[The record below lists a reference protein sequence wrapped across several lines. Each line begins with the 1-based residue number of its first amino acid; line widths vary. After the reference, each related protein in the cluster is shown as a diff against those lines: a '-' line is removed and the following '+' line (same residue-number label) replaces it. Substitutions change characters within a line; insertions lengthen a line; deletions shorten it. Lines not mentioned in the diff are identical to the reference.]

1 MNEWADD
8 LWTAASMY
16 YMQGE
21 TMEVIAKHLG
31 TSRSTVSRLLK
42 QARETGLVRISLAQP
57 TGARTGLSTS
67 LSRMFGVRAT
77 IVPVRSGTT
86 EVHRLDQVAR
96 IAGQLITDLVHDGV
110 AIGVAWGTTMETITL
125 HLVPKDTHNVRI
137 VQMNG
142 AANPAASGIPYTGS
156 IMTRMAQAFQGEVIH
171 FPVPAFFDNPQT
183 KAAMWRERSVQT
195 VLAAQRVLD
204 LAVFGLGAL
213 EASVPS
219 HVYSSGYLTEAEMA
233 ELVSYG
239 VVGDVNT
246 VFLRAD
252 GGYAD
257 IPFNERATGMTP
269 HQLQKVPRRICVV
282 SGRTKAKALL
292 AALRARVATDV
303 VVDDETA
310 RAVLDLM

>member
-57 TGARTGLSTS
+57 TGARTGLGTS
-67 LSRMFGVRAT
+67 LSRMFGVRTT

-96 IAGQLITDLVHDGV
+96 IAGQHITDLVHDGV
-110 AIGVAWGTTMETITL
+110 SIGLAWGTTLDAITQ
-125 HLVPKDTHNVRI
+125 HLIPKDVRNVRV

-142 AANPAASGIPYTGS
+142 AANPGSFGIPYTGA
-156 IMTRMAQAFQGEVIH
+156 IMTRMAQAFQGEVVH
-171 FPVPAFFDNPQT
+171 FPVPAFFDDPQT
-183 KAAMWRERSVQT
+183 KVAMWRERAVQS
-195 VLAAQRVLD
+195 VLAAQRSLD

-213 EASVPS
+213 DAPVPS
-219 HVYSSGYLTEAEMA
+219 HVYSAGYLTEAEMS
-233 ELVSYG
+233 ELTAYG

-246 VFLRAD
+246 VFLKAD
-252 GGYAD
+252 GSFTD

-269 HQLQKVPRRICVV
+269 HQLQKVPRRVCVV
-282 SGRTKAKALL
+282 AGRAKAKALL
-292 AALRARVATDV
+292 AALRARVATDL

>member
-8 LWTAASMY
+8 LWTVASMY

-42 QARETGLVRISLAQP
+42 QARDTGLVRISLAQP
-57 TGARTGLSTS
+57 SGARTGLSTS
-67 LSRMFGVRAT
+67 LSKAFGVRAT
-77 IVPVRSGTT
+77 IVPVRTGTT

-96 IAGQLITDLVHDGV
+96 IAGQLITDLVQDDIS
-110 AIGVAWGTTMETITL
+110 IGVAWGTTLEAITM
-125 HLVPKDTHNVRI
+125 HLIPKDARGVRI

-142 AANPAASGIPYTGS
+142 AANPAASGIPYTGA
-156 IMTRMAQAFQGEVIH
+156 IMTRIAQAFQGEVMH
-171 FPVPAFFDNPQT
+171 FPVPAFFDDPRT
-183 KAAMWRERSVQT
+183 KEAMWRERSVQT
-195 VLAAQRVLD
+195 VLAAHSLLD
-204 LAVFGLGAL
+204 MAVFGLGSVQ
-213 EASVPS
+213 ASVPS
-219 HVYSSGYLTEAEMA
+219 HVYTSGYLTETEMHQ
-233 ELVSYG
+233 LVTWG

-246 VFLRAD
+246 VFLKAD

-257 IPFNERATGMTP
+257 IPFNDRATGMTP
-269 HQLQKVPRRICVV
+269 RQLQKVPRRICVV
-282 SGRTKAKALL
+282 AGQSKAWSLL
-292 AALRARVATDV
+292 AALRARVATDL

>member
-8 LWTAASMY
+8 VWTAASMY

-57 TGARTGLSTS
+57 TGARTGLGTS
-67 LSRMFGVRAT
+67 LSRMFGVRTT

-96 IAGQLITDLVHDGV
+96 IAGQLLTDLVEDGV
-110 AIGVAWGTTMETITL
+110 SIGVAWGTTMDAITQ
-125 HLVPKDTHNVRI
+125 HVIPKDVRKVQV

-142 AANPAASGIPYTGS
+142 AANPATSGIPYTGS
-156 IMTRMAQAFQGEVIH
+156 IMARMAQAFQGDVIH

-183 KAAMWRERSVQT
+183 KAAMWRERAVQSV
-195 VLAAQRVLD
+195 LRAQRTLD
-204 LAVFGLGAL
+204 IAVFGVGAL

-219 HVYSSGYLTEAEMA
+219 HVYSSGYLTEAEMN
-233 ELVSYG
+233 ELVAYG
-239 VVGDVNT
+239 VAGDVNT
-246 VFLRAD
+246 VFLKAD
-252 GGYAD
+252 GSYSD

-269 HQLQKVPRRICVV
+269 HQLHRVPRRICVV
-282 SGRTKAKALL
+282 AGRAKAKGLL
-292 AALRARVATDV
+292 AALRARVATDL

>member
-16 YMQGE
+16 YLQGE
-21 TMEVIAKHLG
+21 TMAVIAKHLG

-42 QARETGLVRISLAQP
+42 QARDTGLVRISLAQP
-57 TGARTGLSTS
+57 NGARSGLGTT
-67 LSRMFGVRAT
+67 LSKAFGVRVT
-77 IVPVRSGTT
+77 IVPVRTGTT

-96 IAGQLITDLVHDGV
+96 IAGQLITDLVDDDV
-110 AIGVAWGTTMETITL
+110 SIGVAWGTTLEAITL
-125 HLVPKDTHNVRI
+125 HLIPKEARNVKI

-142 AANPAASGIPYTGS
+142 AANPAASGIPYTGA
-156 IMTRMAQAFQGEVIH
+156 IMTRIAQAFQGEVMH
-171 FPVPAFFDNPQT
+171 FPVPAFFDDPRT
-183 KAAMWRERSVQT
+183 REAMWRERSVQT
-195 VLAAQRVLD
+195 VLAAQRTLD
-204 LAVFGLGAL
+204 IAVFGLGSVQ
-213 EASVPS
+213 ASVPS
-219 HVYSSGYLTEAEMA
+219 HVYSSGYLTEAEIRQ
-233 ELVSYG
+233 LVTWG

-257 IPFNERATGMTP
+257 IPLNDRASGMTP
-269 HQLQKVPRRICVV
+269 QQLQKVPRRICVV
-282 SGRTKAKALL
+282 AGQSKARSLL
-292 AALRARVATDV
+292 AALRARVATDL